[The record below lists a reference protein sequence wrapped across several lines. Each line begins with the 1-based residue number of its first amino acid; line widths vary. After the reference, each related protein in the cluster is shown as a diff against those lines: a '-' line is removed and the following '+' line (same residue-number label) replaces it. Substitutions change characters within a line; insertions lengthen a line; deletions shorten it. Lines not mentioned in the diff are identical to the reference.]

1 MMSTPADQEL
11 VNNNSSGLH
20 STLLLLNK
28 SIQKPIG
35 SFRIYKASLV
45 NQSSA
50 PVIPLTLL
58 PLFCQ
63 VFVGHPQV
71 FRVQPSRLVPATKH
85 QPSWA
90 SHHCYLGIPPP
101 LHLPVA
107 AIIRFMSSW
116 MTPSTHYKRFKA
128 LAPFGQR
135 RRLKARENVVH
146 RQKNKRPTKFSVLFI
161 ISKPLLSF
169 IEYIW
174 LRAPY
179 SISKWYP
186 QHLNI
191 KNFENYIFG
200 NVHKFCIFIDTIKLH
215 CRTKKLLWIAFQ
227 WKFSKAKLRANK

>member
-1 MMSTPADQEL
+1 M
-11 VNNNSSGLH
+11 H

-116 MTPSTHYKRFKA
+116 MTPSTHYERFNA
-128 LAPFGQR
+128 SRHL
-135 RRLKARENVVH
+135 RLLVKEDVSKHVRTSSTAR
-146 RQKNKRPTKFSVLFI
+146 KIKDLCTKFNGLFI

-169 IEYIW
+169 IQYI
-174 LRAPY
+174 
-179 SISKWYP
+179 
-186 QHLNI
+186 
-191 KNFENYIFG
+191 
-200 NVHKFCIFIDTIKLH
+200 
-215 CRTKKLLWIAFQ
+215 
-227 WKFSKAKLRANK
+227 

>member
-1 MMSTPADQEL
+1 MSTPADQVL
-11 VNNNSSGLH
+11 VNNNSSGLN

-85 QPSWA
+85 QPSWV

-116 MTPSTHYKRFKA
+116 MTPSTILWTVQRFKA

-146 RQKNKRPTKFSVLFI
+146 RQKNKRPIRLTV
-161 ISKPLLSF
+161 
-169 IEYIW
+169 
-174 LRAPY
+174 Y
-179 SISKWYP
+179 S
-186 QHLNI
+186 
-191 KNFENYIFG
+191 
-200 NVHKFCIFIDTIKLH
+200 
-215 CRTKKLLWIAFQ
+215 
-227 WKFSKAKLRANK
+227 